1 MLHRKRGT
9 QPSNNYQTHADW
21 LPGSQPPRSYPSL
34 SPHRFRPR
42 LPWISPLPSSPSEP
56 PQVSI
61 SSCLGSS
68 SLAVCAVVG
77 LSFPASRP
85 PILVLGER
93 ITGETLCKGLNRGFG
108 TLLDELLAFLI
119 EHIAEASGHVFHKG
133 VTPWENFPH
142 SQHNSS
148 MAASS
153 SNNNGSNAYDIPWV
167 EKYRPSKVADIVGN
181 EDAVSRLQVIA
192 REGNMPN
199 LILAGPPGTG
209 KTTSVLALAHELLG
223 QIFREA
229 VLELNASDD
238 RGIDV
243 VRNKIK
249 MFAQKK
255 VTLPPGRH
263 KLVILDEADSMTSGA
278 QQALRRT
285 MEIYS
290 NSTRFA
296 LACNTSSKIIE
307 PIQSRCAIVRFS
319 RLSDQE
325 ILGRLMVVIEAE
337 KVPYVPEG
345 LEAIIFTA
353 DGDMRQALN
362 NLQATHSG
370 FRFVSQENVFKVCDQ
385 PHPLHV
391 KNMVRNVIEGNFDE
405 ACVGLKQLYDL
416 GYSPTDI
423 ITTLFRV
430 IKNYDMAEYLK
441 LEFMKETGFA
451 HMRICDGVG
460 SYLQMCGLLAKF
472 YLVRETAK
480 AV

>member
-1 MLHRKRGT
+1 MTL
-9 QPSNNYQTHADW
+9 
-21 LPGSQPPRSYPSL
+21 
-34 SPHRFRPR
+34 
-42 LPWISPLPSSPSEP
+42 
-56 PQVSI
+56 
-61 SSCLGSS
+61 SS
-68 SLAVCAVVG
+68 S
-77 LSFPASRP
+77 S
-85 PILVLGER
+85 
-93 ITGETLCKGLNRGFG
+93 
-108 TLLDELLAFLI
+108 
-119 EHIAEASGHVFHKG
+119 
-133 VTPWENFPH
+133 
-142 SQHNSS
+142 
-148 MAASS
+148 
-153 SNNNGSNAYDIPWV
+153 SNAYDVPWV

-192 REGNMPN
+192 RDGNMPN
-199 LILAGPPGTG
+199 LILSGPPGTG
-209 KTTSVLALAHELLG
+209 KTTSILALAHELLG
-223 QIFREA
+223 GPNCKEA

-238 RGIDV
+238 RYVFIISLDP
-243 VRNKIK
+243 

-255 VTLPPGRH
+255 VTLTPGRH
-263 KLVILDEADSMTSGA
+263 KIVILDEADSMTTGA

-290 NSTRFA
+290 NTTRFA
-296 LACNTSSKIIE
+296 LACNTSAKIIE

-325 ILGRLMVVIEAE
+325 ILGRLMVVVQAE

-362 NLQATHSG
+362 NLQATYSG
-370 FRFVSQENVFKVCDQ
+370 FQFVNQANVFKVCDQ

-391 KNMVRNVIEGNFDE
+391 KNMVCNVIEGNFDE
-405 ACVGLKQLYDL
+405 ACSGLKQLYDL

-423 ITTLFRV
+423 ITTLFRI

-460 SYLQMCGLLAKF
+460 SYLQLCGLLAKLS
-472 YLVRETAK
+472 LVRETAK

>member
-1 MLHRKRGT
+1 M
-9 QPSNNYQTHADW
+9 
-21 LPGSQPPRSYPSL
+21 
-34 SPHRFRPR
+34 
-42 LPWISPLPSSPSEP
+42 
-56 PQVSI
+56 
-61 SSCLGSS
+61 
-68 SLAVCAVVG
+68 
-77 LSFPASRP
+77 
-85 PILVLGER
+85 
-93 ITGETLCKGLNRGFG
+93 
-108 TLLDELLAFLI
+108 
-119 EHIAEASGHVFHKG
+119 
-133 VTPWENFPH
+133 
-142 SQHNSS
+142 
-148 MAASS
+148 ASS
-153 SNNNGSNAYDIPWV
+153 SASGGGGGGGYDMPWV
-167 EKYRPSKVADIVGN
+167 EKYRPSKVVDIVGN

-192 REGNMPN
+192 RDGNMPN
-199 LILAGPPGTG
+199 LILSGPPGTG
-209 KTTSVLALAHELLG
+209 KTTSILALAHELLG
-223 QIFREA
+223 PNYREG

-263 KLVILDEADSMTSGA
+263 KIVILDEADSMTSGA

-307 PIQSRCAIVRFS
+307 PIQSRCALVRFS

-325 ILGRLMVVIEAE
+325 ILGRLMVVLEAE
-337 KVPYVPEG
+337 
-345 LEAIIFTA
+345 
-353 DGDMRQALN
+353 
-362 NLQATHSG
+362 
-370 FRFVSQENVFKVCDQ
+370 KVCDQ

-391 KNMVRNVIEGNFDE
+391 KNMVRQVLEGKFDD
-405 ACVGLKQLYDL
+405 ACAGLKQLYDL

-423 ITTLFRV
+423 ITTLFRI

-460 SYLQMCGLLAKF
+460 SYLQLCGLLAKLA
-472 YLVRETAK
+472 LVRETAK
-480 AV
+480 AA